1 MSERQEAR
9 PLDRIA
15 PDDLPEQV
23 DADVET
29 VDDAVEYLHKF
40 GSSSTSYEDRPRCP
54 ECGTIR
60 IGPATGPTQQTHDG
74 TDYDYRCT
82 NWHRFDDPAPPLAEV
97 DDGCSGVSDKTD
109 DRLEDLSVGL
119 EDDETD
125 DDPFRWLDADDLAE
139 PPLRRRLK
147 QLDDRSLTALAI
159 VLYAPWHHTDDDPSY
174 RDLGTVFPYSRD
186 WVGERVRAWKD
197 GEFRDL
203 VADPRPWRSG
213 E

>member
-40 GSSSTSYEDRPRCP
+40 GQSTTSFENRPRCP
-54 ECGTIR
+54 ECGTVR

-97 DDGCSGVSDKTD
+97 DDDADEVGRESD
-109 DRLEDLSVGL
+109 ES
-119 EDDETD
+119 D

-186 WVGERVRAWKD
+186 WIGERVRAWRD

-203 VADPRPWRSG
+203 VADPRPWGGR
-213 E
+213 

>member
-40 GSSSTSYEDRPRCP
+40 GQSTTSFENRPRCP

-60 IGPATGPTQQTHDG
+60 IGPATGPSQQRHDG

-97 DDGCSGVSDKTD
+97 DDDADEVGRESDESD
-109 DRLEDLSVGL
+109 DG
-119 EDDETD
+119 
-125 DDPFRWLDADDLAE
+125 PFRWLDADDLAE
-139 PPLRRRLK
+139 PPLRRRLE
-147 QLDDRSLTALAI
+147 QLDRRSATALAI
-159 VLYAPWHHTDDDPSY
+159 VLYSPWHHTDDDPSY
-174 RDLGTVFPYSRD
+174 RDLGDLLGYSRQ
-186 WVGERVRAWKD
+186 WVGERVRAWRD

-203 VADPRPWRSG
+203 VADPRPWGGR
-213 E
+213 